1 MNKKSNQKKI
11 YLKSYGC
18 QMNVYDTNQL
28 LNLFESDGYKKT
40 SNIENADLVILNTC
54 HIRDMAV

>member
-40 SNIENADLVILNTC
+40 SNIENAKF
-54 HIRDMAV
+54 